1 MIMISGV
8 HRGSR
13 IYKTPPPHPGTSGC
27 SRAPATSPK
36 PPAPPEQP
44 RRRRLPGPDAGR
56 VEGLGQFRAVF
67 LAVEGFRG
75 LGVSGSLGVLGLGQ
89 LGAV

>member
-1 MIMISGV
+1 MSCDYHFGRTPRV
-8 HRGSR
+8 P
-13 IYKTPPPHPGTSGC
+13 YFCNTPPPHPGTSGC

-67 LAVEGFRG
+67 LASEGFRG
-75 LGVSGSLGVLGLGQ
+75 LGVSGSLGV
-89 LGAV
+89 